1 MPKNIVICCDGTANE
16 FTRDRTNVVKL
27 FFTLRHEPGRQVA
40 YYHPGLGTM
49 EATGAVTSIGR
60 KVTKL
65 LGKAIGYGLEADV
78 RDAYVF
84 LMNCYEEGDRVYL
97 FGFSRGAYTVRAVAS
112 LLHMYGL
119 IRPGNEPLVPY
130 AIRMM
135 MAITM
140 LAKRNADKSSPTGVQ
155 IAGYFSLAEQF
166 KDHFCRTGCNPY
178 FVGIWDTVS
187 SVGWIESP
195 VRLPYTAS
203 NADIQIGRHAVAIDE
218 RRAFFRTNL
227 WHPKPGEGPKDVKQV
242 WFPGV
247 HSDVGGGYPEE
258 QSGLAKIALAWMLRE
273 AMAANLQTDPAR
285 VDLVLGRAGG
295 GYAEPCAKAKL
306 HESLTLLWWPAE
318 FIPKHHYDWQ
328 QKRETR
334 RMNLF
339 RRRTIPPGSLIHR
352 AAYERGES
360 YAKRL
365 PADAIRVE

>member
-1 MPKNIVICCDGTANE
+1 
-16 FTRDRTNVVKL
+16 
-27 FFTLRHEPGRQVA
+27 
-40 YYHPGLGTM
+40 
-49 EATGAVTSIGR
+49 
-60 KVTKL
+60 
-65 LGKAIGYGLEADV
+65 
-78 RDAYVF
+78 
-84 LMNCYEEGDRVYL
+84 
-97 FGFSRGAYTVRAVAS
+97 
-112 LLHMYGL
+112 
-119 IRPGNEPLVPY
+119 
-130 AIRMM
+130 
-135 MAITM
+135 
-140 LAKRNADKSSPTGVQ
+140 
-155 IAGYFSLAEQF
+155 
-166 KDHFCRTGCNPY
+166 
-178 FVGIWDTVS
+178 VS

-227 WHPKPGEGPKDVKQV
+227 WHPKPGEGPKDLKQV

-339 RRRTIPPGSLIHR
+339 RRRTIPPASLIHR